1 MPEEVVG
8 VLVVDD
14 EETIRNVLKR
24 ILEGAGYPVVT
35 ARDGEEALRILSQ
48 QEFELALLD
57 VRMPGISGMEL
68 LGKITTDFP
77 DTTVIM
83 VTAVAELQTAVDAM
97 KLDACDYITK
107 PFDRDDL
114 LEKVRKAN
122 EKRRHQVEDRRHY
135 LELKKKFMQ
144 QTHLMR
150 DQFSE
155 LVASLAREHKM
166 LQKMA
171 AAQTRGKNM
180 LSELPPELQNPI
192 SSTEEFRDALLRIL
206 KRS

>member
-1 MPEEVVG
+1 MPKEVVG

-14 EETIRNVLKR
+14 EETIRTLLKR
-24 ILEGAGYPVVT
+24 ILEDAGYPVVT
-35 ARDGEEALRILSQ
+35 ASDGEEALRILSQ

-57 VRMPGISGMEL
+57 VRMPGITGLEL
-68 LGKITTDFP
+68 LGKITTDWP
-77 DTTVIM
+77 DTGVIM

-97 KLDACDYITK
+97 KLAACDYITK
-107 PFDRDDL
+107 PFDQGDL

-122 EKRRHQVEDRRHY
+122 EKRRHQIEDRRHY

-144 QTHLMR
+144 QTDLMR

-171 AAQTRGKNM
+171 AAQPGGKKS

-192 SSTEEFRDALLRIL
+192 PSVEEFRDALLRIL
-206 KRS
+206 KKS

>member
-14 EETIRNVLKR
+14 EETIRTVLKR
-24 ILEGAGYPVVT
+24 ILEDAGYPVVT
-35 ARDGEEALRILSQ
+35 AGSGEEALRALSQ
-48 QEFELALLD
+48 HRFELALLD
-57 VRMPGISGMEL
+57 VRMPGITGLEL
-68 LGKITTDFP
+68 LGKISTDWP
-77 DTTVIM
+77 DTGVIM

-97 KLDACDYITK
+97 KLGSCDYITK
-107 PFDRDDL
+107 PFNRDDL

-122 EKRRHQVEDRRHY
+122 EKRRRQAEDRHHY

-144 QTHLMR
+144 QTQLMR
-150 DQFSE
+150 DQFAE

-171 AAQTRGKNM
+171 SNQPGDKGT
-180 LSELPPELQNPI
+180 LSELPPELQKPI
-192 SSTEEFRDALLRIL
+192 SSAEEFRDALLRIL

>member
-1 MPEEVVG
+1 MPKEVVG

-14 EETIRNVLKR
+14 EETIRVLLKR
-24 ILEGAGYPVVT
+24 ILEEAGYPVVT
-35 ARDGEEALRILSQ
+35 AGSGEEALRILSQ

-57 VRMPGISGMEL
+57 VRMPGISGLDL
-68 LGKITTDFP
+68 LGKISADWP
-77 DTTVIM
+77 DTGVIM

-97 KLDACDYITK
+97 KLAACDYITK
-107 PFDRDDL
+107 PFDQGDL

-122 EKRRHQVEDRRHY
+122 EKRRRQIGDRHHY
-135 LELKKKFMQ
+135 LELKKKFIQ
-144 QTHLMR
+144 QTDLMR
-150 DQFSE
+150 DQFKE

-171 AAQTRGKNM
+171 STQPKDKNV
-180 LSELPPELQNPI
+180 LSELPPELQKPI